1 MQVAVSEHS
10 QLLCRSHYN
19 KILAQADEARGLI
32 LSARLIPT
40 GKHVAGSHQ
49 LQMTGTTSTS
59 ICITACVDT

>member
-1 MQVAVSEHS
+1 MQVAMSEHS

-40 GKHVAGSHQ
+40 GKHVA
-49 LQMTGTTSTS
+49 
-59 ICITACVDT
+59 A